1 MTTHL
6 VTVSPYSFDLPLCIS
21 EIPQVDLAASLM
33 QGLAKSVDFT
43 IINAAR
49 QLFKGVREE
58 IWLGDCSLDTLAELN
73 MALNEQ
79 SFAEASFHAAGIDNS
94 GYIETIQN
102 LWPLRDDW
110 IEQARDLTAL
120 TYNWE
125 QKQNK
130 FEPKDIEA
138 QICEPEVNTSKKTIG
153 RITRQVERKAAD
165 LGIDADD
172 KAKTLANR
180 IKRETINNANMVN
193 AMKETSSGVLHMLH
207 AAIRL
212 EREEVVT
219 ETNGDQR
226 STEGVSNR
234 KQFTAGKPDFHLLP
248 YPLRYKLISDV
259 IRTAELQSE
268 WACKNNRM
276 SDDEFDTFDMLCSKT
291 IKTLRAVINS
301 PAFKVALQQVEAS
314 DAMTG

>member
-1 MTTHL
+1 MATHL
-6 VTVSPYSFDLPLCIS
+6 VTTSPNSFDLPMHIS
-21 EIPQVDLAASLM
+21 EIPQPDLAASLM

-49 QLFKGVREE
+49 QLFKQVRTD
-58 IWLGDCSLDTLAELN
+58 IWLGDCSLDTLAELS

-79 SFAEASFHAAGIDNS
+79 EFAEASFHAAGIDNT
-94 GYIETIQN
+94 GCIQTIQS
-102 LWPLRDDW
+102 LWPIREDW
-110 IEQARDLTAL
+110 TDQARDLTSL

-125 QKQNK
+125 QKQNR
-130 FEPKDIEA
+130 FEPKDIEE
-138 QICEPEVNTSKKTIG
+138 QIREPEANTSKKTIG

-165 LGIDADD
+165 LGIDDAD

-180 IKRETINNANMVN
+180 IKREAINNANMVSS
-193 AMKETSSGVLHMLH
+193 MKETSNGVLHMLH
-207 AAIRL
+207 AALRL
-212 EREEVVT
+212 EEIDPTR
-219 ETNGDQR
+219 
-226 STEGVSNR
+226 
-234 KQFTAGKPDFHLLP
+234 PDFHLLP

-301 PAFKVALQQVEAS
+301 PAFKVAMAASEAS
-314 DAMTG
+314 ETQTG